1 MPNAPVRFE
10 VATANGLEDAFTRKQ
25 IFDLDIQ
32 VKIAC
37 PLHHVTHTPVKFK
50 EFRRRYYYKKIHLI
64 LTYVVR
70 YSLHHVS
77 YAPVKFEVAI
87 VNGLERYI
95 ITRNVTDGRT
105 HARTDGRTYGRQTD
119 CSTKLINHFF

>member
-1 MPNAPVRFE
+1 MTNAPVKFE
-10 VATANGLEDAFTRKQ
+10 VATANGLEDAF
-25 IFDLDIQ
+25 FDLDIQ

-87 VNGLERYI
+87 FNGLE
-95 ITRNVTDGRT
+95 G
-105 HARTDGRTYGRQTD
+105 
-119 CSTKLINHFF
+119 